1 MNVKTYNIELI
12 MTETT
17 RNHWMSLLA
26 QTKDA
31 FNACAEMVTSAKTPL
46 SLVSVHAQ
54 CYNVLREQFTQVP
67 SQGIIRVQKS
77 VLVMLRSMRSNKH
90 KNASVPQMK
99 SLVLQL
105 DKRLYSNL
113 SINGISLSN
122 GIPQKR
128 EKCTFVL
135 YDKVREMF
143 NTCVP
148 KDPTIFARNG
158 RLFLSVPFEVQS
170 LPCKDDTAI
179 GVDLGMKRFFVTSEG
194 KSFIDKEYLKQRRK
208 LRYLKR
214 CLQSKGSHSSK
225 RHLRKLSHK
234 ERNASKNQ
242 VEKACNV
249 LLRSSDAS
257 ILVLEDLTK
266 IKVKTSKTKKG
277 FNRTRHN
284 NALSQVPFYML
295 KERLTHKAQ
304 FVGKR
309 VETVSPS
316 FTSQTDSRTNKRDGI
331 RQGCNY
337 VCSDGVVLDADW
349 NAAVNIALR
358 ANHPLSSSELPLSGR
373 VRSITQSSKDSKPY
387 WQAHKSLVCG

>member
-1 MNVKTYNIELI
+1 MNVKTYNIELQ
-12 MTETT
+12 MSEAT

-26 QTKDA
+26 QTRDA
-31 FNACAEMVTSAKTPL
+31 FNACANMVTSAKTPL
-46 SLVSVHAQ
+46 SLVSVHSQ
-54 CYNVLREQFTQVP
+54 CYDVLREQFPQVP

-77 VLVMLRSMRSNKH
+77 VLAMLRSMRGNKH
-90 KNASVPQMK
+90 KDASVPQMK

-135 YDKVREMF
+135 YDKVRELF
-143 NTCVP
+143 STCVS
-148 KDPTIFARNG
+148 KDPTIFARDG

-179 GVDLGMKRFFVTSEG
+179 GIDLGMKRFFVTSEG
-194 KSFIDKEYLKQRRK
+194 KSFVDKEYLKERRR

-214 CLQSKGSHSSK
+214 CLQSKGTHSSK
-225 RHLRKLSHK
+225 RHLNKLSHK
-234 ERNASKNQ
+234 ERNVSKNE

-249 LLRSSDAS
+249 LLRSTDAS
-257 ILVLEDLTK
+257 ILVLEDLSK
-266 IKVKTSKTKKG
+266 IKVKTSKTKEG

-284 NALSQVPFYML
+284 NALSQVPFYMF

-304 FVGKR
+304 LVGKR
-309 VETVSPS
+309 VETVSPA

-331 RQGCNY
+331 RKGCNY

-358 ANHPLSSSELPLSGR
+358 ANHPLSSSKLPLSGR
-373 VRSITQSSKDSKPY
+373 VQSITQSSE
-387 WQAHKSLVCG
+387 A

>member
-1 MNVKTYNIELI
+1 MS
-12 MTETT
+12 ETT
-17 RNHWMSLLA
+17 RNYWMSLLA
-26 QTKDA
+26 QTRDA
-31 FNACAEMVTSAKTPL
+31 FNTCANMVTSAKTPL
-46 SLVSVHAQ
+46 SLVTVHAQ
-54 CYNVLREQFTQVP
+54 CYNVLREQYPQVP

-77 VLVMLRSMRSNKH
+77 VLAMLRSIRGNKH
-90 KNASVPQMK
+90 KDASVPQMR

-122 GIPQKR
+122 GKPQKR
-128 EKCTFVL
+128 ELCTFIL
-135 YDKVREMF
+135 YDKVRELF
-143 NTCVP
+143 STCIP

-158 RLFLSVPFEVQS
+158 RLFLSVPFEVPS
-170 LPCKDDTAI
+170 LPCKDDVSI

-194 KSFIDKEYLKQRRK
+194 KSFVDKEYLKERRK

-214 CLQSKGSHSSK
+214 CLQSKGTKSAK
-225 RHLRKLSHK
+225 RHFKSLSHK
-234 ERNASKNQ
+234 ERNVSKNQ

-249 LLRSSDAS
+249 LLASTKAS

-266 IKVKTSKTKKG
+266 IKVKTSKTKEG
-277 FNRTRHN
+277 FKRSKHN
-284 NALSQVPFYML
+284 NALSQVPFYMF

-304 FVGKR
+304 LVGKR
-309 VETVSPS
+309 VETVSPA

-331 RQGCNY
+331 RKGCNY
-337 VCSDGVVLDADW
+337 HCSDGVVLDADW

-373 VRSITQSSKDSKPY
+373 VQSITQSSGVFNFMASPF
-387 WQAHKSLVCG
+387 L

>member
-1 MNVKTYNIELI
+1 MSES
-12 MTETT
+12 T
-17 RNHWMSLLA
+17 RNHWLSLLA
-26 QTKDA
+26 QTRDV
-31 FNACAEMVTSAKTPL
+31 FNTCANMVTSAKTPL
-46 SLVSVHAQ
+46 SLVTVHAQ
-54 CYNVLREQFTQVP
+54 CYNVLREQFPQIP

-77 VLVMLRSMRSNKH
+77 VLAMLRSIRGNKH

-122 GIPQKR
+122 GKPQKR
-128 EKCTFVL
+128 ELCTFVL
-135 YDKVREMF
+135 YDKIRELF
-143 NTCVP
+143 RTCVT

-179 GVDLGMKRFFVTSEG
+179 GVDLGMKRLFVTSEG
-194 KSFIDKEYLKQRRK
+194 KSFVDKEYLKERRK

-225 RHLRKLSHK
+225 RRLQHLSHK
-234 ERNASKNQ
+234 ERNVSKNQ

-249 LLRSSDAS
+249 LLRSTEAS
-257 ILVLEDLTK
+257 ILVLEDLSK
-266 IKVKTSKTKKG
+266 IKVNTSKAKEGFKK
-277 FNRTRHN
+277 TRHN
-284 NALSQVPFYML
+284 NALSQVPFYIF

-304 FVGKR
+304 LVGKR
-309 VETVSPS
+309 VETVSPA

-331 RQGCNY
+331 RKGCVY
-337 VCSDGVVLDADW
+337 VCYDGVVLDADW
-349 NAAVNIALR
+349 NAAVNIAHR
-358 ANHPLSSSELPLSGR
+358 ANHPLSSGELPLSGR
-373 VRSITQSSKDSKPY
+373 VRSITQSSE
-387 WQAHKSLVCG
+387 V

>member
-1 MNVKTYNIELI
+1 MS
-12 MTETT
+12 ETT

-26 QTKDA
+26 QTRDA
-31 FNACAEMVTSAKTPL
+31 FNACANMVTSANIPL

-54 CYNVLREQFTQVP
+54 CYDVLREQFPQVP

-77 VLVMLRSMRSNKH
+77 VLTMLRAMRSNKH
-90 KNASVPQMK
+90 KDASVPQMK
-99 SLVLQL
+99 NLVLQL

-135 YDKVREMF
+135 YDKVRELF
-143 NTCVP
+143 STCTP
-148 KDPTIFARNG
+148 KDPTIFARDG
-158 RLFLSVPFEVQS
+158 RLFLAVPFEVQS
-170 LPCKDDTAI
+170 LPCKDDVSI
-179 GVDLGMKRFFVTSEG
+179 GVDLGMKRFFVTSDG
-194 KSFIDKEYLKQRRK
+194 KSFVDKEYLKERRR

-225 RHLRKLSHK
+225 RHLHKLSHK
-234 ERNASKNQ
+234 ERNISKNEI
-242 VEKACNV
+242 EKACNV
-249 LLRSSDAS
+249 LLRNTDAS

-266 IKVKTSKTKKG
+266 IKVKTSKTKEG

-284 NALSQVPFYML
+284 NALSQVPFYMF

-304 FVGKR
+304 LVGKR
-309 VETVSPS
+309 VETVSPA

-331 RQGCNY
+331 RKGCNY

-358 ANHPLSSSELPLSGR
+358 ANHPLSSSSLPLSGR
-373 VRSITQSSKDSKPY
+373 VQSIAQSSE
-387 WQAHKSLVCG
+387 A

>member
-1 MNVKTYNIELI
+1 MNVKTYNIELQ
-12 MTETT
+12 MTEVT

-26 QTKDA
+26 QTRDA
-31 FNACAEMVTSAKTPL
+31 FNACAKMVTSANTPL
-46 SLVSVHAQ
+46 SLMSVHAQ
-54 CYNVLREQFTQVP
+54 CYDVLRKQFPQVP

-77 VLVMLRSMRSNKH
+77 VLATLRSMRGNKH
-90 KNASVPQMK
+90 KDASVPQMK

-113 SINGISLSN
+113 SVNGISLSN

-135 YDKVREMF
+135 YDKARELF
-143 NTCVP
+143 STCVP
-148 KDPTIFARNG
+148 KDPTIFARDG

-194 KSFIDKEYLKQRRK
+194 KSFVDKEYLKKRRR
-208 LRYLKR
+208 LRYLRR

-225 RHLRKLSHK
+225 RHLNKLSHK
-234 ERNASKNQ
+234 ERNVSKNE

-249 LLRSSDAS
+249 LLRNTDAS

-266 IKVKTSKTKKG
+266 IKVKTSKTKEG
-277 FNRTRHN
+277 FKRTRHN
-284 NALSQVPFYML
+284 NALSQVPFYMF

-304 FVGKR
+304 LVGKR
-309 VETVSPS
+309 VETVSPA
-316 FTSQTDSRTNKRDGI
+316 FTSQTDSRTNRRDGI
-331 RQGCNY
+331 RKGCNY

-358 ANHPLSSSELPLSGR
+358 AKHPLSSSLLPLSGR
-373 VRSITQSSKDSKPY
+373 VRSITQSSE
-387 WQAHKSLVCG
+387 A

>member
-1 MNVKTYNIELI
+1 MSD
-12 MTETT
+12 TT
-17 RNHWMSLLA
+17 RNYWMNLLA
-26 QTKDA
+26 QTRDT
-31 FNACAEMVTSAKTPL
+31 FNTCANMVTSAKTPL
-46 SLVSVHAQ
+46 SLVTVHAQ
-54 CYNVLREQFTQVP
+54 CYNVLREQYPQVP

-77 VLVMLRSMRSNKH
+77 VLAMLRSIRGNKH
-90 KNASVPQMK
+90 KDASVPQMR

-122 GIPQKR
+122 GKPQKR
-128 EKCTFVL
+128 ELCTFIL
-135 YDKVREMF
+135 YDKVRELF
-143 NTCVP
+143 STCIP

-158 RLFLSVPFEVQS
+158 RLFLSVPFEVPS
-170 LPCKDDTAI
+170 LPCKDDISI

-194 KSFIDKEYLKQRRK
+194 KSFVDKEYLKERRK

-214 CLQSKGSHSSK
+214 CLQSKGTKSAKKHFKS
-225 RHLRKLSHK
+225 LSHK
-234 ERNASKNQ
+234 ERNVSKNQ

-249 LLRSSDAS
+249 LLASTKAS

-266 IKVKTSKTKKG
+266 IKVKTSKTKEG
-277 FNRTRHN
+277 FKRSKHN
-284 NALSQVPFYML
+284 NALSQVPFYMF

-304 FVGKR
+304 LVGKR
-309 VETVSPS
+309 VETVSPA

-331 RQGCNY
+331 RKGCNY
-337 VCSDGVVLDADW
+337 HCSDGVVLDADW

-373 VRSITQSSKDSKPY
+373 VQSITQSSGVFNFMASPF
-387 WQAHKSLVCG
+387 L

>member
-1 MNVKTYNIELI
+1 
-12 MTETT
+12 MTEAT

-26 QTKDA
+26 QTRDA
-31 FNACAEMVTSAKTPL
+31 FNACAKMVTSANIPL

-54 CYNVLREQFTQVP
+54 CYDVLRKQFPQVP

-77 VLVMLRSMRSNKH
+77 VLAMLRSMRGNKH

-113 SINGISLSN
+113 SVNGISLSN

-135 YDKVREMF
+135 YDKARELF
-143 NTCVP
+143 STCVP
-148 KDPTIFARNG
+148 KDPTIFARDG

-194 KSFIDKEYLKQRRK
+194 KSFVDKEYLKRRRR
-208 LRYLKR
+208 LRYLRR
-214 CLQSKGSHSSK
+214 CLQSKDSYSSK
-225 RHLRKLSHK
+225 RHLNKLSHK
-234 ERNASKNQ
+234 ERNVSKNE

-249 LLRSSDAS
+249 LLRNTDAS
-257 ILVLEDLTK
+257 IIVLEDLIK
-266 IKVKTSKTKKG
+266 IKVKTSKTKEG
-277 FNRTRHN
+277 FKRTRHN
-284 NALSQVPFYML
+284 NALSQVPFYMF

-304 FVGKR
+304 LVGKR
-309 VETVSPS
+309 VETVSPA

-331 RQGCNY
+331 RKGRNY

-358 ANHPLSSSELPLSGR
+358 ANHPLSSHLLPLSGR
-373 VRSITQSSKDSKPY
+373 VRSITQSSE
-387 WQAHKSLVCG
+387 A

>member
-1 MNVKTYNIELI
+1 MS
-12 MTETT
+12 ETT

-26 QTKDA
+26 QTRDA
-31 FNACAEMVTSAKTPL
+31 FNTCANMVTSAKTPL
-46 SLVSVHAQ
+46 SLVTVHAQ
-54 CYNVLREQFTQVP
+54 CYNVLREQYPQVP

-77 VLVMLRSMRSNKH
+77 VLAMLRSIRGNKQ
-90 KNASVPQMK
+90 KNASVPQMR

-113 SINGISLSN
+113 SVNGISISN
-122 GIPQKR
+122 GKPQKR
-128 EKCTFVL
+128 ELCTFAL
-135 YDKVREMF
+135 YDKVRELF
-143 NTCVP
+143 STCVP

-158 RLFLSVPFEVQS
+158 RLFLSVPFEVPS
-170 LPCKDDTAI
+170 LPCKDDVSI

-194 KSFIDKEYLKQRRK
+194 KSFVDKECLKERRK

-214 CLQSKGSHSSK
+214 CLQSKGTNSAK
-225 RHLRKLSHK
+225 RHLKSLSHK
-234 ERNASKNQ
+234 ERNVSKNQ

-249 LLRSSDAS
+249 LLASTKAS

-266 IKVKTSKTKKG
+266 IKVKTSKTKEG
-277 FNRTRHN
+277 FKRSKHN
-284 NALSQVPFYML
+284 NALSQVPFFL
-295 KERLTHKAQ
+295 FKERLTHKAQ
-304 FVGKR
+304 LVGKR
-309 VETVSPS
+309 VETVSPA

-358 ANHPLSSSELPLSGR
+358 ANPPLSSSELPLSGR
-373 VRSITQSSKDSKPY
+373 VRSITQSSE
-387 WQAHKSLVCG
+387 V